1 MQVLDVLNIKGE
13 KVGKIDLKPEIFE
26 GEINPDVVYQD
37 VRRILAAQ
45 REGTAA
51 TKTRK
56 DVRGGGRKPWRQKGT
71 GRARIGSIRAPHW
84 RGGGVVFGPHPRD
97 YSFSIPKKVAGLAV
111 KSALRDKLKA
121 NSIIVIDELKVVN
134 PKTKEV
140 AAILKKL
147 KLNNKKVIMLPD
159 KKDEIFTL
167 LCIKRQQII
176 RNAFNKFHIFKD
188 ILDELGIIRHCL
200 IYCSPQQISNV
211 QNKGVLF
218 VVMTRGVH
226 GDIFERKMEGIAD
239 CVLELEVLQKG
250 SNFERFLAVKKMR
263 NYAKKIGIARYV
275 IDSDGFVLEM
285 IERIM

>member
-159 KKDEIFTL
+159 KKDEIFFRAASN
-167 LCIKRQQII
+167 IKKLSCKIV
-176 RNAFNKFHIFKD
+176 NSLNTFD
-188 ILDELGIIRHCL
+188 ILYNDFIIFTKEAV
-200 IYCSPQQISNV
+200 N
-211 QNKGVLF
+211 
-218 VVMTRGVH
+218 
-226 GDIFERKMEGIAD
+226 A
-239 CVLELEVLQKG
+239 LEKRL
-250 SNFERFLAVKKMR
+250 S
-263 NYAKKIGIARYV
+263 
-275 IDSDGFVLEM
+275 
-285 IERIM
+285 